1 MTKTKAHTELRKA
14 AQLLLSSVKTPARK
28 GQAYRVGHGPL
39 IRLEK
44 ALEAA
49 DDESRTVPYM
59 FSPEAV
65 CERAKSRREVLRKVL
80 ESPAP
85 DVWKVQQA
93 KLFLEEADG
102 DTVVEGTE

>member
-1 MTKTKAHTELRKA
+1 
-14 AQLLLSSVKTPARK
+14 
-28 GQAYRVGHGPL
+28 
-39 IRLEK
+39 
-44 ALEAA
+44 
-49 DDESRTVPYM
+49 
-59 FSPEAV
+59 V